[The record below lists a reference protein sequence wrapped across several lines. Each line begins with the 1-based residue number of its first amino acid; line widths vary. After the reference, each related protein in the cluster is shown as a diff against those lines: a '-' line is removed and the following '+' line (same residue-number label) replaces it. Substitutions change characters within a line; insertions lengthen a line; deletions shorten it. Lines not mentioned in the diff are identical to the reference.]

1 MLPRTD
7 SERPVRENPEGRK
20 GGSVPR
26 VEDPTV
32 CHLRRWFRKGQ
43 PSRCP
48 RQRGHLLR
56 FHTRLSWPSGDTG
69 FRVAIELRTILQ
81 PTSLRARWTPRRD
94 DFRVVRDDRRLVTMG
109 AVSRTGEDKLHFGR
123 IGARALWT
131 QYSRRRAEGPSID
144 DEVLRRTCLDCAV
157 DGTISGNDG
166 GNGDTEGR
174 TWKAD
179 RMGEG
184 LPSCESKGGKP
195 GNFKAA
201 CP

>member
-1 MLPRTD
+1 MTGGLLQWERFREQERT
-7 SERPVRENPEGRK
+7 SC
-20 GGSVPR
+20 
-26 VEDPTV
+26 T
-32 CHLRRWFRKGQ
+32 L
-43 PSRCP
+43 
-48 RQRGHLLR
+48 
-56 FHTRLSWPSGDTG
+56 
-69 FRVAIELRTILQ
+69 
-81 PTSLRARWTPRRD
+81 
-94 DFRVVRDDRRLVTMG
+94 
-109 AVSRTGEDKLHFGR
+109 GR

-184 LPSCESKGGKP
+184 LPSCESKGGKTW
-195 GNFKAA
+195 NFKAA

>member
-32 CHLRRWFRKGQ
+32 CHLRRCSEKDTVAV
-43 PSRCP
+43 PP
-48 RQRGHLLR
+48 PPKRGGTSCASTP
-56 FHTRLSWPSGDTG
+56 FG
-69 FRVAIELRTILQ
+69 VAIELRPILQ

-109 AVSRTGEDKLHFGR
+109 AVHRTGEDKLHFGLV
-123 IGARALWT
+123 GARALWT

-157 DGTISGNDG
+157 DGTISGD
-166 GNGDTEGR
+166 
-174 TWKAD
+174 
-179 RMGEG
+179 
-184 LPSCESKGGKP
+184 
-195 GNFKAA
+195 
-201 CP
+201 